1 MSGFSV
7 SLNPGKADLMES
19 ATLRNGPVEES
30 LVNSPEAMRSSKVM
44 LFLFFFLSLL
54 APSFPPAAFVK
65 TSLPPLGVRLV
76 LARLD
81 DDDAKLE
88 EEEEEEDDD
97 VVVALPNDRPLFAKR
112 IICCRLRATTRDD
125 DDDADDEDDDGQ
137 QQDDARIL
145 DSLSFV
151 SLFCVGCARRA
162 RTVYVVFFG

>member
-19 ATLRNGPVEES
+19 ATLRNGPVDDS

-54 APSFPPAAFVK
+54 APSLPPAAFVK
-65 TSLPPLGVRLV
+65 TSLPPLDVRLV

-81 DDDAKLE
+81 DDD
-88 EEEEEEDDD
+88 DDD
-97 VVVALPNDRPLFAKR
+97 VVVLAIPNDRPLFAKR

>member
-65 TSLPPLGVRLV
+65 TSLPPLGARLV
-76 LARLD
+76 LARLDDDD

-97 VVVALPNDRPLFAKR
+97 VVVVALPNDRPLFAKR

-137 QQDDARIL
+137 QQDDARIVV
-145 DSLSFV
+145 D
-151 SLFCVGCARRA
+151 SLFCVGSVCARRA
-162 RTVYVVFFG
+162 RTLWI

>member
-81 DDDAKLE
+81 DDDDDAKLE
-88 EEEEEEDDD
+88 EEEEEDDDD
-97 VVVALPNDRPLFAKR
+97 VVVALPNDRPLFAR
-112 IICCRLRATTRDD
+112 TCCRLTRDD
-125 DDDADDEDDDGQ
+125 DADEDDDDADGQ

-145 DSLSFV
+145 LILSLSL
-151 SLFCVGCARRA
+151 LFLCFRLC
-162 RTVYVVFFG
+162 

>member
-19 ATLRNGPVEES
+19 ATLRNGPVDDS

-54 APSFPPAAFVK
+54 APSLPPAAFVK
-65 TSLPPLGVRLV
+65 TSLPPLDVRLV

-81 DDDAKLE
+81 DDD
-88 EEEEEEDDD
+88 DDD
-97 VVVALPNDRPLFAKR
+97 VVVLAIPNDRPLFAKR

-145 DSLSFV
+145 LDSLSFV

>member
-19 ATLRNGPVEES
+19 ATLRNGPVDDS

-65 TSLPPLGVRLV
+65 TSLPPLDVRLV

-81 DDDAKLE
+81 DDD
-88 EEEEEEDDD
+88 DDD
-97 VVVALPNDRPLFAKR
+97 VVVLAIPNDRPLFAKR

>member
-7 SLNPGKADLMES
+7 SLKPGKADLMES
-19 ATLRNGPVEES
+19 ATLRNGPVDDS

-54 APSFPPAAFVK
+54 APSLPPAAFVK
-65 TSLPPLGVRLV
+65 TSLPPLDVRLV

-81 DDDAKLE
+81 DDD
-88 EEEEEEDDD
+88 D
-97 VVVALPNDRPLFAKR
+97 VVVLAIPNDRPLFAKR

>member
-19 ATLRNGPVEES
+19 ATLRNGPVDDS

-54 APSFPPAAFVK
+54 APSLPPAAFVK
-65 TSLPPLGVRLV
+65 TSLPPLDVRLV

-81 DDDAKLE
+81 DDV
-88 EEEEEEDDD
+88 

>member
-88 EEEEEEDDD
+88 EEEEEEEDDD
-97 VVVALPNDRPLFAKR
+97 VVVALPNDRPLFAR
-112 IICCRLRATTRDD
+112 ICCRRLTATTRDD
-125 DDDADDEDDDGQ
+125 DADEDDDVGQ
-137 QQDDARIL
+137 QQDDARIVV

-151 SLFCVGCARRA
+151 CFSVCVHGARA
-162 RTVYVVFFG
+162 RFGFKFG

>member
-1 MSGFSV
+1 
-7 SLNPGKADLMES
+7 MES

-97 VVVALPNDRPLFAKR
+97 VVVALPNDRPLFAR
-112 IICCRLRATTRDD
+112 ICCRRLTATTRDD
-125 DDDADDEDDDGQ
+125 DADEDDDVGQ
-137 QQDDARIL
+137 QQDDARIVV

-151 SLFCVGCARRA
+151 CFSVCVHGARA
-162 RTVYVVFFG
+162 RFGFKFG

>member
-1 MSGFSV
+1 
-7 SLNPGKADLMES
+7 MES

-54 APSFPPAAFVK
+54 APSLPPAAFVK
-65 TSLPPLGVRLV
+65 TSLPPLDVRLV

-81 DDDAKLE
+81 DDD
-88 EEEEEEDDD
+88 DDD
-97 VVVALPNDRPLFAKR
+97 VVVLALPNDRPLFAKR

-125 DDDADDEDDDGQ
+125 DAADEEEDDDGQ
-137 QQDDARIL
+137 QQDDDARILL

-151 SLFCVGCARRA
+151 SLFCVLCWVCTARA

>member
-1 MSGFSV
+1 MIGLSV

-65 TSLPPLGVRLV
+65 TSLPPLDVRLV

-81 DDDAKLE
+81 DDDDDDAKLEEE

-97 VVVALPNDRPLFAKR
+97 VVVALPNDRPLFAR
-112 IICCRLRATTRDD
+112 ICCRRLTATTRDD
-125 DDDADDEDDDGQ
+125 DADEDDDDVGQ
-137 QQDDARIL
+137 QQDDARIVV
-145 DSLSFV
+145 D
-151 SLFCVGCARRA
+151 SLFCVGSVCARRA
-162 RTVYVVFFG
+162 RTLWI

>member
-1 MSGFSV
+1 
-7 SLNPGKADLMES
+7 
-19 ATLRNGPVEES
+19 
-30 LVNSPEAMRSSKVM
+30 M

-54 APSFPPAAFVK
+54 APSLPPAAFVK
-65 TSLPPLGVRLV
+65 TSLPPLDVRLV

-81 DDDAKLE
+81 DDDATLE
-88 EEEEEEDDD
+88 DDDD
-97 VVVALPNDRPLFAKR
+97 VVLALPNDRPLFAKR

>member
-1 MSGFSV
+1 
-7 SLNPGKADLMES
+7 
-19 ATLRNGPVEES
+19 
-30 LVNSPEAMRSSKVM
+30 M

-54 APSFPPAAFVK
+54 APSLPPAAFVK
-65 TSLPPLGVRLV
+65 TSLPPLDVRLV

-81 DDDAKLE
+81 DDD
-88 EEEEEEDDD
+88 DDD
-97 VVVALPNDRPLFAKR
+97 VVVLAIPNDRPLFAKR

-145 DSLSFV
+145 LDSLSFV

>member
-1 MSGFSV
+1 MSGLSV

-88 EEEEEEDDD
+88 EEEEEVDDD
-97 VVVALPNDRPLFAKR
+97 VVVALPNDRPLFAR
-112 IICCRLRATTRDD
+112 ICCRRLTATTRDD
-125 DDDADDEDDDGQ
+125 DADEDDDVGQ
-137 QQDDARIL
+137 QQDDARIVV
-145 DSLSFV
+145 DSLC
-151 SLFCVGCARRA
+151 LFCLFLCLCARRA
-162 RTVYVVFFG
+162 RTLWF

>member
-65 TSLPPLGVRLV
+65 TSLPPLGARLV

-81 DDDAKLE
+81 DDDDDDAKLEEE

-97 VVVALPNDRPLFAKR
+97 VVVALPNDRPLFAR
-112 IICCRLRATTRDD
+112 ICCRRLTATTRDD
-125 DDDADDEDDDGQ
+125 DADEDDDDVGQ
-137 QQDDARIL
+137 QQDDARIVV
-145 DSLSFV
+145 D
-151 SLFCVGCARRA
+151 SLFCVGSVCARRA
-162 RTVYVVFFG
+162 RTLWI

>member
-19 ATLRNGPVEES
+19 ATLRNGPVEDS

-54 APSFPPAAFVK
+54 APSLPPAAFVK
-65 TSLPPLGVRLV
+65 TSLPPLDVRLV

-81 DDDAKLE
+81 DDD
-88 EEEEEEDDD
+88 DDD
-97 VVVALPNDRPLFAKR
+97 VVVLAIPNDRPLFAKR
-112 IICCRLRATTRDD
+112 IICCRLRATTRD

>member
-1 MSGFSV
+1 MSGLSV

-81 DDDAKLE
+81 DDDDDDAKLE
-88 EEEEEEDDD
+88 EEEEEVDDD
-97 VVVALPNDRPLFAKR
+97 VVVALPNDRPLFAR
-112 IICCRLRATTRDD
+112 ICCRRLTATTRDD
-125 DDDADDEDDDGQ
+125 DADEDDDVGQ
-137 QQDDARIL
+137 QQDDARIVV

-151 SLFCVGCARRA
+151 CFSVCVHGARA
-162 RTVYVVFFG
+162 RFGFKFG